1 VSPLILIVD
10 DDPDVLRVL
19 SRGLTRRGYRVLCAS
34 AADSAYA
41 SLESETIDAVVLDV
55 FIPQMT
61 GDTLALAITRH
72 WPRLVG
78 RVLLMSGDPARL
90 ERLQLHGNNFP
101 TLAKPFS
108 VSELAD
114 RLASML
120 TRRIDGRRDGTTN
133 GPHR

>member
-1 VSPLILIVD
+1 MTALVLLVD

-19 SRGLTRRGYRVLCAS
+19 SRGLTRKGFRVHCAS

-41 SLESETIDAVVLDV
+41 ALESEAVDAVVLDV

-78 RVLLMSGDPARL
+78 RVLLMSGDPERL
-90 ERLQLHGNNFP
+90 ARLQLHGNNFP

-108 VSELAD
+108 VAELAD
-114 RLASML
+114 RLTAML
-120 TRRIDGRRDGTTN
+120 TRRPEGRRDGTTN
-133 GPHR
+133 GLHG

>member
-1 VSPLILIVD
+1 MSPLILIVD

-41 SLESETIDAVVLDV
+41 SLESEPIDAVVLDV

-108 VSELAD
+108 VAELAD

-120 TRRIDGRRDGTTN
+120 TRRVDKRRDGTTN
-133 GPHR
+133 GSPG